1 MLNLT
6 YRQPSIHSY
15 DFDVSNNILWGDG
28 TNFQF
33 VVLQTSQQDVESG
46 AQVTAQVTG
55 AKGKSTDVSTK
66 RRSRKTRPVRV
77 LLRRLAVMAI
87 FLAVLVGLAGIF
99 GYFFGWQF
107 LIQLVIVVIVAYL
120 AAGYWRWLYVA
131 AVTAPRDIR

>member
-1 MLNLT
+1 
-6 YRQPSIHSY
+6 
-15 DFDVSNNILWGDG
+15 
-28 TNFQF
+28 
-33 VVLQTSQQDVESG
+33 
-46 AQVTAQVTG
+46 
-55 AKGKSTDVSTK
+55 
-66 RRSRKTRPVRV
+66 
-77 LLRRLAVMAI
+77 MAI